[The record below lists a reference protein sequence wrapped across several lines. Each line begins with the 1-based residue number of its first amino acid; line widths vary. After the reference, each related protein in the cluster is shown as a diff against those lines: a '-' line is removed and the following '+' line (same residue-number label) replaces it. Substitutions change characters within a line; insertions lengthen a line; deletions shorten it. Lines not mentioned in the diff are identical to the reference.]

1 MAYIKAMSGNV
12 EDAKKMYQELI
23 QEHPENQLFLENY
36 IAILFLEKNLP
47 EISVPLAQLKDLFPE
62 SQNISKFENQL
73 ETLLSE
79 IEKIEDEDNDSVVK
93 DDTKTQ

>member
-1 MAYIKAMSGNV
+1 MSGNV

-47 EISVPLAQLKDLFPE
+47 EISVHLAQLKDLFPE

-79 IEKIEDEDNDSVVK
+79 MEKIEDEDKDSVVK

>member
-1 MAYIKAMSGNV
+1 MGGNV
-12 EDAKKMYQELI
+12 EESKKIYQELI
-23 QEHPENQLFLENY
+23 HEHPENQLYLENY

-79 IEKIEDEDNDSVVK
+79 IEKIEDEDNGSVVK